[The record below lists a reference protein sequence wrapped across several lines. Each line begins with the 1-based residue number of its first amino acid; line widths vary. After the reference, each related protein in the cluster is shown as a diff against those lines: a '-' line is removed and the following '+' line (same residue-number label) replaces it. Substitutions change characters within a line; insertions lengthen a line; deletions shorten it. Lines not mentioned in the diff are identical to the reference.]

1 MGSRSFFNGHTGR
14 EEVWLWQE
22 SSEHEVNGRTWT
34 ETYWFVTD
42 IDAGGLATKHPTYA
56 AAEADYDARVNT
68 RAKAA

>member
-1 MGSRSFFNGHTGR
+1 
-14 EEVWLWQE
+14 L
-22 SSEHEVNGRTWT
+22 NGRTWT